1 MRLGF
6 KAQGLGG
13 TCCVR
18 AASRQRPRQ
27 SFPHTTRDCAS
38 APATLPSSPCLML
51 VAQEHH
57 STAAPPAQ
65 CRPVDVAR
73 TRARLFWM
81 VWSRDHHEL
90 VWTHATLQSR
100 RIHWYYQRARPC
112 VSLPETRLWQGQ
124 PPAPPTPALA
134 APVTVLQERQM
145 PPLVR
150 RPARSTCPVALVLL
164 QTPRFRA

>member
-1 MRLGF
+1 MGF

-81 VWSRDHHEL
+81 VWSRDHHEW

-134 APVTVLQERQM
+134 APVTVWQERQM

-150 RPARSTCPVALVLL
+150 QPARSTCPVALSLL
-164 QTPRFRA
+164 QTPRFRV